1 MTGLIIILLFII
13 SLLLG
18 IPIAYALGISAL
30 GTTVI
35 MDIVPVNMLVQ
46 TLFTSGDS
54 FPLLAVPFFIL
65 AGDIMMEGGI
75 SKRLVNFSST
85 MLSGKNGALG
95 MITVVT
101 CLIFASISGSG
112 PATVA
117 AIGGIMIPAMI
128 KDNYDEDF
136 ACALTAASGSLGP
149 IIPPSISF
157 VMYGVIAQVSITDLF
172 IAGIVPGIMMGI
184 ALLIFVY
191 IVAKKRNY
199 GEVKVKSNAKDKW
212 KSLNEAKWSL
222 MVPVIILG
230 GIYGGIFTP
239 TEAAIVACDYAI
251 IIGVFVYKEI
261 KFKDLYRIFS
271 RTALTSGTVLVLVGT
286 ATFLGKI
293 MAIEMIPAAIANGIL
308 GITSNK
314 IIILLLVNLLL
325 FITGMFIETLAAII
339 ILTPLLLAIVQ
350 PLGISPLHFGIIM
363 VVNLVIGMC
372 TPPVGVNL
380 FVASSIAGVKIE
392 KMFKWIVP
400 LIGVLLIVLL
410 VLTFVP
416 QLSTFLPSILTK

>member
-1 MTGLIIILLFII
+1 MTGLIIIAIFII

-30 GTTVI
+30 GTTII
-35 MDIVPVNMLVQ
+35 MDIVPVSMMVQ

-172 IAGIVPGIMMGI
+172 IAGIVPGLMMGI
-184 ALLIFVY
+184 ALLLFVY
-191 IVAKKRNY
+191 IIAKKRNY
-199 GEVKVKSNAKDKW
+199 GEIKAKTSTKDKW

-293 MAIEMIPAAIANGIL
+293 MAIEMIPAAISNGIL

-392 KMFKWIVP
+392 RMFKWIVP
-400 LIGVLLIVLL
+400 LIGVLSIVLRS
-410 VLTFVP
+410 VIT
-416 QLSTFLPSILTK
+416 I